1 MPSTSPSAINH
12 GVEEPD
18 STCGVSSVATTA
30 IAMPTAAIW
39 LPRTAVRGPVS
50 PLIP

>member
-1 MPSTSPSAINH
+1 MISPQLEPSSGSSRVAI
-12 GVEEPD
+12 
-18 STCGVSSVATTA
+18 TA

-50 PLIP
+50 PIRP